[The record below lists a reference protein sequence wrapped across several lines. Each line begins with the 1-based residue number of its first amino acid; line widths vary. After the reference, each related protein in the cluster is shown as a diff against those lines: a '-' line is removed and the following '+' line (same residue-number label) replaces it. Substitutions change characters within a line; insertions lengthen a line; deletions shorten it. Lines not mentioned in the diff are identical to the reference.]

1 MGVAAQQILQAGRVP
16 IIMTSTRIPDEIHD
30 RCAHCIGREHSI
42 CNAIDD
48 CDLAILAS
56 ESSKMT
62 VPDGRSFIEEGEP
75 AHDFFVVTGGRVKL
89 FTLLPDGRRQI
100 TGFAEGGDF
109 LGLAASTSYA
119 FGAEALGTAVL
130 CRFPHASMQRLTSR
144 FPNLE
149 HRLRQEASRELT
161 LMQARMTLLGRK
173 TARERLATFLMER
186 ARLLSAPVP
195 EPHAPIELDLPM
207 PRTDIADYLGLTI
220 ETVSRVLSAFKRE
233 GLISIRG
240 ITHITI
246 MQPDRIAAIAEGLE

>member
-1 MGVAAQQILQAGRVP
+1 
-16 IIMTSTRIPDEIHD
+16 
-30 RCAHCIGREHSI
+30 
-42 CNAIDD
+42 
-48 CDLAILAS
+48 
-56 ESSKMT
+56 MT
-62 VPDGRSFIEEGEP
+62 VPDGRSFIEEGSP
-75 AHDFFVVTGGRVKL
+75 AHDFFVVTGGRVKI

-109 LGLAASTSYA
+109 LGLAASKSYA

-130 CRFPHASMQRLTSR
+130 CRFPHASMQRLTAR

-149 HRLRQEASRELT
+149 HRLRQEASRELS
-161 LMQARMTLLGRK
+161 LLQARMTLLGRK

-186 ARLLSAPVP
+186 IRLLDVACQ
-195 EPHAPIELDLPM
+195 ETPHQIEFDLPM

-233 GLISIRG
+233 GLISIRN

-246 MQPDRIAAIAEGLE
+246 MQFERISAIAEGLE

>member
-1 MGVAAQQILQAGRVP
+1 MFRAGREQTV
-16 IIMTSTRIPDEIHD
+16 MTSSRTPEEVHD
-30 RCAHCIGREHSI
+30 RCSHCIGREHSI
-42 CNAIDD
+42 CSAIED

-62 VPDGRSFIEEGEP
+62 VPDGRSFIEEGSP
-75 AHDFFVVTGGRVKL
+75 AHDFFVVTGGRVKI

-109 LGLAASTSYA
+109 LGLAASKSYA

-130 CRFPHASMQRLTSR
+130 CRFPHASMQRLTAR

-149 HRLRQEASRELT
+149 HRLRQEASRELS
-161 LMQARMTLLGRK
+161 LLQARMTLLGRK

-186 ARLLSAPVP
+186 IRLLGAACQ
-195 EPHAPIELDLPM
+195 ETPHQIELDLPM

-233 GLISIRG
+233 GLISIRN

-246 MQPDRIAAIAEGLE
+246 MQFERISAIAEGLE

>member
-1 MGVAAQQILQAGRVP
+1 MFHAGREQRV
-16 IIMTSTRIPDEIHD
+16 MTSSRNPEEIHD
-30 RCAHCIGREHSI
+30 RCSHCIGRKHSI
-42 CNAIDD
+42 CSAIED
-48 CDLAILAS
+48 CDLVILAS
-56 ESSKMT
+56 ESSRMT
-62 VPDGRSFIEEGEP
+62 VPDGRSFIEEGSP
-75 AHDFFVVTGGRVKL
+75 AHDFFVVTDGRVKL

-130 CRFPHASMQRLTSR
+130 CRFPHASMQRLTDR

-149 HRLRQEASRELT
+149 HRLRQEASRELS
-161 LMQARMTLLGRK
+161 LMQARLTLLGRK

-186 ARLLSAPVP
+186 IHLLAPP
-195 EPHAPIELDLPM
+195 CHANASQVEFDLPM

-233 GLISIRG
+233 GLINIRG

-246 MQPDRIAAIAEGLE
+246 MQPERISAIAEGLE